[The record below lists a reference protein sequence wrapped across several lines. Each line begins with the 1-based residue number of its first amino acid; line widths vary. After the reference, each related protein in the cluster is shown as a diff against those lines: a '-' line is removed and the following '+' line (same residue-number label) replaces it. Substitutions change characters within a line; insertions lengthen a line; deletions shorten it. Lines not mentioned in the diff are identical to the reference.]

1 MGTERFKT
9 MMSIKG
15 DDLVAPDIL
24 RMRIWGGQY
33 KQSGVVEG
41 SSEMRRPS
49 RACIP
54 GRGKWHLNF
63 SHSIAFSGRACHRS
77 AKAARGEDLQI
88 EHPVSCGYTSTFQVV
103 YTTARHEEVCSSRPS
118 AGQYPSRCSASG
130 DPRRAGSAARGS
142 GSSNGLLER
151 VAREEAHD
159 PPGGNGGR
167 GARFGVAADARPL
180 GAHLPRAEAAQDH
193 GFPLL

>member
-1 MGTERFKT
+1 MCGGTLSR
-9 MMSIKG
+9 
-15 DDLVAPDIL
+15 
-24 RMRIWGGQY
+24 GGRTPRTSAVRTPGWTT
-33 KQSGVVEG
+33 SGWTCR
-41 SSEMRRPS
+41 SCCT
-49 RACIP
+49 A
-54 GRGKWHLNF
+54 GRGKKQRAKRQKT
-63 SHSIAFSGRACHRS
+63 HSIAFSGRACHRS
-77 AKAARGEDLQI
+77 AKAARGEDVQI

-151 VAREEAHD
+151 LPREEAHD

-167 GARFGVAADARPL
+167 GARFGVAAHACPL
-180 GAHLPRAEAAQDH
+180 GAHLPRAEATQDH